1 MWYRIFSTLT
11 REFFRFNLY
20 LIFLTIRSFLLCCS
34 TEPMLIVSN
43 CNFPMTRSVILLVG
57 LLVSH
62 NFLKGGKL
70 HFHASIGALVY
81 YLIISNYFTSRKIAL
96 GYRDWFSWVH
106 NVFCGWRRGPQNR
119 CLLPA
124 TPPWLHT
131 KPNSGIQ
138 QHGHIALLILE
149 SEASPFSTAELTHS
163 LPWSFSL

>member
-1 MWYRIFSTLT
+1 MRRRADSSSRNIYKGKIELHCQSSGISSSKQLPQISHSQGTFQKLLFFLMWYRIFSTLT

-81 YLIISNYFTSRKIAL
+81 YLMFSNYFTSRKIAL
-96 GYRDWFSWVH
+96 GCRDWFS
-106 NVFCGWRRGPQNR
+106 
-119 CLLPA
+119 
-124 TPPWLHT
+124 
-131 KPNSGIQ
+131 
-138 QHGHIALLILE
+138 
-149 SEASPFSTAELTHS
+149 
-163 LPWSFSL
+163 